1 MAKIIQPKKLVNDI
15 PVSMREWIL
24 LIPKCVGDN
33 NPDAFHVTYEWI
45 QYEYKEDI
53 HQKLLIEEM
62 LIGYKHKINGRIN
75 NFLIRIK

>member
-1 MAKIIQPKKLVNDI
+1 MAKIIEPKGLKQEI

-24 LIPKCVGDN
+24 LTPKHFGDN
-33 NPDAFHVTYEWI
+33 EPNAFHV
-45 QYEYKEDI
+45 EYDWVKQEFEDDI
-53 HQKLLIEEM
+53 NTRLLIEEM